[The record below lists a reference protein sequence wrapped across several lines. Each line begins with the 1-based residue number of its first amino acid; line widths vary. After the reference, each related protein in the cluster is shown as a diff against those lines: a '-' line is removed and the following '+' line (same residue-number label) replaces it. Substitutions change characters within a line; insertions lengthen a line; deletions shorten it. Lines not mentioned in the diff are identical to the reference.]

1 MNKHFIFSLLFGASL
16 VLSANIVQAQNS
28 ESYESLMKKGND
40 KFSAKDYISAKTYY
54 EMALKQKANDPT
66 AKQKLSETVKKIQED
81 GARQEVF
88 YAHLDEGDRLNGMQ
102 KYEEALAEYEA
113 ALAVFP
119 DDKYVTAQAEAVRVI
134 LKERKDKQ
142 DAFDLAMSQGETLLE
157 EENFDAAIMQFET
170 AIEIFP
176 TDKLPKEKLAE
187 AMQKKQLYEEKMA
200 RFDKLME
207 EANQFGLRKN
217 YDAAIGKI
225 DEALALFPNDLSAS
239 AKREEYQAA
248 KGTADRYNGIIAEAD
263 RLYEAKAY
271 REAKVQYQSALTVVS
286 GDAYATDMIARLD
299 PLIAELE
306 AQEEAERLAAEELAA
321 RLAAEAEAA
330 RIAAEEEAARIAA
343 EEEAARLAAEE
354 AARIAAEEEAARIAA
369 EQEAA
374 RLAAEEAARIAAEEE
389 AARLAAE
396 AEAARIAAE
405 EEAAR
410 LAAEAEAARIAAE
423 EEAARQAALAA
434 AEAERQATIK
444 AMLDEADALFNQQEY
459 ATAKVKYQE
468 VVAFDE
474 GNATATAKI
483 SQIDGIFAQMA
494 AELQQ
499 HFNDAMNAGNQ
510 AMSAERFAEAITH
523 YQSALVYKPEDENAA
538 KQLAAAEKAENDRIA
553 ALRVQYDAFIKE
565 GDANFKS
572 NTFDKA
578 IEAYT
583 KAEELGL
590 ESYPTEM
597 IARIGEIIEQ
607 NKLYELNSEP
617 TLLAAGQAK
626 RFEFNKIDIA
636 VRRSNYVIIKVRN
649 PHPEKTFPMIV
660 SFGGAGGKN
669 GGFVL
674 PIAATEEEKTFI
686 FRIGSQYKWFSEDNT
701 WIELVSENNE
711 IEISKVEVSRS
722 N

>member
-1 MNKHFIFSLLFGASL
+1 MIKSSSMLKKYLFTILFGAAL
-16 VLSANIVQAQNS
+16 LLGANVVQAQDA

-40 KFSAKDYISAKTYY
+40 KYSAKDFISAKTYY

-66 AKQKLSETVKKIQED
+66 ARKKLDETVKKIQED

-88 YAHLDEGDRLNGMQ
+88 YAHLDAGDQYYGQQ
-102 KYEEALAEYEA
+102 KYEEALTEYEA
-113 ALAVFP
+113 ALKVFP
-119 DDKYVTAQAEAVRVI
+119 EDKYVGGQANAVRAI
-134 LKERKDKQ
+134 LKERQDKQ
-142 DAFDLAMSQGETLLE
+142 DAYDLAMSQGESLLA
-157 EENFDAAIMQFET
+157 EENFDAAIMQFE
-170 AIEIFP
+170 AAKEIFP
-176 TDKLPKEKLAE
+176 NDKLPKEKLAE
-187 AMQKKQLYEEKMA
+187 ARQKKQLYTETVT
-200 RFDKLME
+200 RFDNLME
-207 EANQFGLRKN
+207 EARQFGLRKN
-217 YDAAIGKI
+217 YEAALGKL
-225 DEALALFPNDLSAS
+225 DQALELFPNDMEAN
-239 AKREEYQAA
+239 AKRNEFQAA
-248 KGTADRYNGIIAEAD
+248 KGIADQYNGIIATAD
-263 RLYEAKAY
+263 QLYENKAYKEAKA
-271 REAKVQYQSALTVVS
+271 QYQSALAVVK

-299 PLIAELE
+299 PLIAEQD
-306 AQEEAERLAAEELAA
+306 AEEAARIAAEQEAA

-330 RIAAEEEAARIAA
+330 RLAAEA
-343 EEEAARLAAEE
+343 EAARLAAE
-354 AARIAAEEEAARIAA
+354 AEAARIAA

-410 LAAEAEAARIAAE
+410 
-423 EEAARQAALAA
+423 QAALAA

-444 AMLDEADALFNQQEY
+444 SMLDAADALFNQEDY
-459 ATAKVKYQE
+459 PKARAKYQE

-474 GNATATAKI
+474 GNAIATAKI
-483 SQIDGIFAQMA
+483 QEIDGILAQLA
-494 AELQQ
+494 AELEANYNQ
-499 HFNDAMNAGNQ
+499 AMNEGNQ
-510 AMSAERFAEAITH
+510 AMSAEKFFDAITQ
-523 YQSALVYKPEDENAA
+523 YQKALLYKPEDPTA
-538 KQLAAAEKAENDRIA
+538 LAQIAIASKAENDRVA
-553 ALRVQYDAFIKE
+553 ALRSQYDKFIKE
-565 GDANFKS
+565 GDANFKT

-590 ESYPTEM
+590 ETYPTEM
-597 IARIGEIIEQ
+597 IARISEIIEQ

-617 TLLAAGQAK
+617 LLLAAGEAK
-626 RFEFNKIDIA
+626 RFEFNKIDVA
-636 VRRSNYVIIKVRN
+636 VRRSNYIIIKVRN

-701 WIELVSENNE
+701 WIEIISENNE
-711 IEISKVEVSRS
+711 VEIGKLEVSRS

>member
-1 MNKHFIFSLLFGASL
+1 MLFGTAL
-16 VLSANIVQAQNS
+16 AFGATTIQAQTT
-28 ESYESLMKKGND
+28 ETYESLMKKGND
-40 KFSAKDYISAKTYY
+40 KYAAKDYISAKTYY
-54 EMALKQKANDPT
+54 EMALKQKAGDAT
-66 AKQKLSETVKKIQED
+66 AKQKLNETVKKIQED
-81 GARQEVF
+81 GARQEIF
-88 YAHLDEGDRLNGMQ
+88 YAHLDEGDRLNGQQ

-119 DDKYVTAQAEAVRVI
+119 NDKYVTAQAESVRTI

-142 DAFDLAMSQGETLLE
+142 DAYDLAMSQGEALLE

-170 AIEIFP
+170 AISIFP

-187 AMQKKQLYEEKMA
+187 AKQKKQLYTEKVA

-225 DEALALFPNDLSAS
+225 DDALAIFPNDLTAN
-239 AKREEYQAA
+239 AKRSEYQAA
-248 KGTADRYNGIIAEAD
+248 KGVTDQYNGIIAEAD
-263 RLYEAKAY
+263 RLYEAKSY
-271 REAKVQYQSALTVVS
+271 REAKTQYQGALAVVP
-286 GDAYATDMIARLD
+286 GDAYATDMLSRLD
-299 PLIAELE
+299 PLIA
-306 AQEEAERLAAEELAA
+306 QQDKEEAERLAAEELAA

-330 RIAAEEEAARIAA
+330 RIAAEEEAARLAA
-343 EEEAARLAAEE
+343 EAEAARLAAEAE
-354 AARIAAEEEAARIAA
+354 AARLAAEAEAARIAA

-374 RLAAEEAARIAAEEE
+374 RLAAEEAARIAAEQ
-389 AARLAAE
+389 
-396 AEAARIAAE
+396 
-405 EEAAR
+405 EAAR

-423 EEAARQAALAA
+423 EEAARQAAIAA

-444 AMLDEADALFNQQEY
+444 AMLDEADGLFNQKEY
-459 ATAKVKYQE
+459 AQAKTKYQE

-483 SQIDGIFAQMA
+483 REIEGIFAQMA

-499 HFNDAMNAGNQ
+499 HYDEAMSAGNQ
-510 AMSAERFAEAITH
+510 AMNAEKFAEAITH
-523 YQSALVYKPEDENAA
+523 YQSALAYKPEDPTATA
-538 KQLAAAEKAENDRIA
+538 QLAAAQKAENDRLS
-553 ALRVQYDAFIKE
+553 ALRAQYNAFIKD

-583 KAEELGL
+583 KAEDLGL
-590 ESYPTEM
+590 ETYPTEM

-607 NKLYELNSEP
+607 NKLYELNQEP
-617 TLLAAGQAK
+617 LLLAAGEAK
-626 RFEFNKIDIA
+626 RFDFNKIEVA

-674 PIAATEEEKTFI
+674 PIPASEEEKTFI
-686 FRIGSQYKWFSEDNT
+686 FRIGSLYKWFSEDNT
-701 WIELVSENNE
+701 WIELVSENNDV
-711 IEISKVEVSRS
+711 EISKVEVSRS

>member
-1 MNKHFIFSLLFGASL
+1 MHKKFIFTVLFGAAL
-16 VLSANIVQAQNS
+16 VLSANIATAQ
-28 ESYESLMKKGND
+28 ETETYESLMKKGND
-40 KFSAKDYISAKTYY
+40 KFGAKDYISAKTYY

-88 YAHLDEGDRLNGMQ
+88 YAHLDEGDRLNAQ
-102 KYEEALAEYEA
+102 EKYEEALVEYEA

-119 DDKYVTAQAEAVRVI
+119 NDKYVTAQAEAIRTI
-134 LKERKDKQ
+134 LKDRKDKQ

-157 EENFDAAIMQFET
+157 EDNFDAAIMQFET
-170 AIEIFP
+170 AISIFP
-176 TDKLPKEKLAE
+176 TDKLPKEKLAD
-187 AMQKKQLYEEKMA
+187 AKQKKQLYTEKTS

-217 YDAAIGKI
+217 YDAAIAKI
-225 DEALALFPNDLSAS
+225 DEALAIFPNDLTAN
-239 AKREEYQAA
+239 AKRNEYQAA
-248 KGTADRYNGIIAEAD
+248 KGVTDRYNGIIAEAD

-271 REAKVQYQSALTVVS
+271 REAKAQYQGALAVVS
-286 GDAYATDMIARLD
+286 GDAYAADMIARLD
-299 PLIAELE
+299 TLIA
-306 AQEEAERLAAEELAA
+306 QQDAEEAA

-330 RIAAEEEAARIAA
+330 RLAAEA
-343 EEEAARLAAEE
+343 EAARLAAEAE

-410 LAAEAEAARIAAE
+410 
-423 EEAARQAALAA
+423 QAALAA

-444 AMLDEADALFNQQEY
+444 AMLDEADNLFGQKEY
-459 ATAKVKYQE
+459 AQAKTKYQE

-474 GNATATAKI
+474 GNAAASAKI
-483 SQIDGIFAQMA
+483 KEIDGIFAQMA

-499 HFNDAMNAGNQ
+499 HFDNAMSAGNQ
-510 AMSAERFAEAITH
+510 AMSAEKFAEAITH
-523 YQSALVYKPEDENAA
+523 YQSALAYKPEDPTATA
-538 KQLAAAEKAENDRIA
+538 QLAAAEKAENDRVA
-553 ALRVQYDAFIKE
+553 ALRVQYNAFIKE

-590 ESYPTEM
+590 ETYPTEM

-617 TLLAAGQAK
+617 TLLAAGEAK
-626 RFEFNKIDIA
+626 RFDFNKIDIA

-660 SFGGAGGKN
+660 SFGGSGGKN

-674 PIAATEEEKTFI
+674 PIAATEDEKTFI
-686 FRIGSQYKWFSEDNT
+686 FRIGSLYKWFSEDNT

-711 IEISKVEVSRS
+711 VEISKVEVSRS

>member
-1 MNKHFIFSLLFGASL
+1 MNKRIIFSFLFGAAL
-16 VLSANIVQAQNS
+16 VLGATTTIQAQNA

-40 KFSAKDYISAKTYY
+40 KFNVKDYISAKTYY

-66 AKQKLSETVKKIQED
+66 AKKKLDEAVKKIQED
-81 GARQEVF
+81 GAKQEIF
-88 YAHLDEGDRLNGMQ
+88 YAHLDTGDQFYSQQ
-102 KYEEALAEYEA
+102 KYEEALAEYER
-113 ALAVFP
+113 ALQVFP
-119 DDKYVTAQAEAVRVI
+119 NDKYVTGQANEVRAI
-134 LKERKDKQ
+134 LKERQDKQ
-142 DAFDLAMSQGETLLE
+142 DAFDTAMNLGESLLAED
-157 EENFDAAIMQFET
+157 NFDAAIMQFET
-170 AIEIFP
+170 AAGIFP
-176 TDKLPKEKLAE
+176 NDKLPKEKLTDAR
-187 AMQKKQLYEEKMA
+187 QKKQLYTEKVA

-207 EANQFGLRKN
+207 EGRQFGLRKN
-217 YDAAIGKI
+217 YEAAIEKI
-225 DEALALFPNDLSAS
+225 DQALELFPNDEEAN
-239 AKREEYQAA
+239 AKRAEYQTA
-248 KGTADRYNGIIAEAD
+248 KGVADQYNGIIAAAD
-263 RLYEAKAY
+263 QLYENKAYKEAKA
-271 REAKVQYQSALTVVS
+271 QYQSALLVVA

-299 PLIAELE
+299 PLIAQQD
-306 AQEEAERLAAEELAA
+306 AEEAARIAAEQEAARLAAEAEAA

-330 RIAAEEEAARIAA
+330 RIAAEQ
-343 EEEAARLAAEE
+343 
-354 AARIAAEEEAARIAA
+354 EAARIAA

-410 LAAEAEAARIAAE
+410 
-423 EEAARQAALAA
+423 QAALAA

-444 AMLDEADALFNQQEY
+444 SMIDAADAVFAQQDY

-468 VVAFDE
+468 VIAFDE

-483 SQIDGIFAQMA
+483 NEIDGILAQMA
-494 AELQQ
+494 AELEA
-499 HFNDAMNAGNQ
+499 NYNNAMNAGNQ
-510 AMSAERFAEAITH
+510 AMSSEKFADAITH
-523 YQSALVYKPEDENAA
+523 YQSALVYKPEDATA
-538 KQLAAAEKAENDRIA
+538 TAQLAIAQKSENDRIA
-553 ALRVQYDAFIKE
+553 ALRAQYNTFVKE
-565 GDANFKS
+565 GDGHFRS

-590 ESYPTEM
+590 ETYPTEM
-597 IARIGEIIEQ
+597 IARISEIIEQ

-617 TLLAAGQAK
+617 LLLAAGQAQ
-626 RFEFNKIDIA
+626 RFDFNKIEVS
-636 VRRSNYVIIKVRN
+636 VRRSNYIIIKVRN

-674 PIAATEEEKTFI
+674 PIAATEEEKTFL

-701 WIELVSENNE
+701 WIEIISENNE
-711 IEISKVEVSRS
+711 VEIGKLEISRS

>member
-1 MNKHFIFSLLFGASL
+1 MMNKKLIFTLLFGASL
-16 VLSANIVQAQNS
+16 MLGAQVVQAQNA

-40 KFSAKDYISAKTYY
+40 KYSAKDYISAKTYY

-66 AKQKLSETVKKIQED
+66 AKKKLDETVKKIQED

-88 YAHLDEGDRLNGMQ
+88 YAHLDAGDQYYGQQ
-102 KYEEALAEYEA
+102 KYEEALTEYEA
-113 ALAVFP
+113 ALKVFP
-119 DDKYVTAQAEAVRVI
+119 EDKYVGGQAAEVRAI
-134 LKERKDKQ
+134 LKERQDKQ
-142 DAFDLAMSQGETLLE
+142 DAFDTAMSQGESLLAE
-157 EENFDAAIMQFET
+157 DNFDAAIMQFET

-176 TDKLPKEKLAE
+176 NDKLPKETLAE
-187 AMQKKQLYEEKMA
+187 AKQKKQLYNEKVT
-200 RFDKLME
+200 RFDNLME
-207 EANQFGLRKN
+207 EARQFGLRKN
-217 YDAAIGKI
+217 YEAAIGKL
-225 DEALALFPNDLSAS
+225 DQALELFPNDMEAN
-239 AKREEYQAA
+239 AKRNEYQAA
-248 KGTADRYNGIIAEAD
+248 KGIADQYNGIIATAD
-263 RLYEAKAY
+263 QLYENKAYKEAKA
-271 REAKVQYQSALTVVS
+271 QYQSALAVVK
-286 GDAYATDMIARLD
+286 GDPYATDMIARLD
-299 PLIAELE
+299 PLIAEQD
-306 AQEEAERLAAEELAA
+306 AEEAARIAAEQEAARMAAEAEAA

-330 RIAAEEEAARIAA
+330 R
-343 EEEAARLAAEE
+343 LAAE
-354 AARIAAEEEAARIAA
+354 AEAARIAA

-410 LAAEAEAARIAAE
+410 
-423 EEAARQAALAA
+423 QAALAA

-444 AMLDEADALFNQQEY
+444 SMLDAADALFNQQEY
-459 ATAKVKYQE
+459 ANAKVKYQE
-468 VVAFDE
+468 VVAFDA

-483 SQIDGIFAQMA
+483 QEIDGIFAQMA
-494 AELQQ
+494 AELEAN
-499 HFNDAMNAGNQ
+499 FNNAMSAGNA
-510 AMSAERFAEAITH
+510 AMSAEKFADAITH
-523 YQSALVYKPEDENAA
+523 YQTALAYKPEDPTAA
-538 KQLAAAEKAENDRIA
+538 AQLAAAEKAENDRVA
-553 ALRVQYDAFIKE
+553 ALRSQYDKFVKE
-565 GDANFKS
+565 GDAHFKS

-590 ESYPTEM
+590 ETYPTQM
-597 IARIGEIIEQ
+597 IARISEIIEQ

-617 TLLAAGQAK
+617 LLLAAGEAK
-626 RFEFNKIDIA
+626 RFDFNKIDVA
-636 VRRSNYVIIKVRN
+636 VRRSNYIIIKVRN

-674 PIAATEEEKTFI
+674 PIAAVEEEKTFI

-701 WIELVSENNE
+701 WIEIISENNE
-711 IEISKVEVSRS
+711 VEIGKLEVSRS

>member
-1 MNKHFIFSLLFGASL
+1 MNKRLLFSMLFGTAL
-16 VLSANIVQAQNS
+16 VFGANIATAQES
-28 ESYESLMKKGND
+28 ETYETLMKKGND
-40 KFSAKDYISAKTYY
+40 KFGAKDYISAKTYF

-66 AKQKLSETVKKIQED
+66 AKQKLSETVKKIKED

-88 YAHLDEGDRLNGMQ
+88 YAHLDEGDRLNGQ
-102 KYEEALAEYEA
+102 EKYEEALSEYEA
-113 ALAVFP
+113 ALSVFP
-119 DDKYVTAQAEAVRVI
+119 DDKYATAQADAIRAI
-134 LKERKDKQ
+134 LQERKDKQ

-170 AIEIFP
+170 AIGIFP

-187 AMQKKQLYEEKMA
+187 AKQKKQLFAEKTA

-217 YDAAIGKI
+217 YDAAITKI
-225 DEALALFPNDLSAS
+225 DEALTLFPNDLTAS
-239 AKREEYQAA
+239 NKRNEYQAA
-248 KGTADRYNGIIAEAD
+248 KGVADQYNGIIAEAD

-271 REAKVQYQSALTVVS
+271 REAKTQYQNALAVVS

-299 PLIAELE
+299 PLIAQQD
-306 AQEEAERLAAEELAA
+306 AEEAARLAAEAEAA

-330 RIAAEEEAARIAA
+330 RIAAEQ
-343 EEEAARLAAEE
+343 EAARLAAE
-354 AARIAAEEEAARIAA
+354 AEAARIAA

-374 RLAAEEAARIAAEEE
+374 RLAAEEAARIAAEQ
-389 AARLAAE
+389 
-396 AEAARIAAE
+396 
-405 EEAAR
+405 EAAR

-434 AEAERQATIK
+434 AEAERQATIT
-444 AMLDEADALFNQQEY
+444 AMLNEADALFNQQEY
-459 ATAKVKYQE
+459 AQAKTKYQE
-468 VVAFDE
+468 VVSFDE
-474 GNATATAKI
+474 GNATASAKI
-483 SQIDGIFAQMA
+483 KEIDGIFAQMA

-499 HFNDAMNAGNQ
+499 HFDNAMNAGNQ
-510 AMSAERFAEAITH
+510 AMSAEQFAEAITH
-523 YQSALVYKPEDENAA
+523 FQSALVYKPEDENAA
-538 KQLAAAEKAENDRIA
+538 KQLAAAEKAENDRVA
-553 ALRVQYDAFIKE
+553 ALRTQYNAFIKD
-565 GDANFKS
+565 GDANFRS

-583 KAEELGL
+583 KAEELNL
-590 ESYPTEM
+590 ETYPTEM

-607 NKLYELNSEP
+607 NKLYELNREP
-617 TLLAAGQAK
+617 ITLAAGEAK
-626 RFEFNKIDIA
+626 RFDFNKIDIA
-636 VRRSNYVIIKVRN
+636 VRRSNYVIVKVRN

-674 PIAATEEEKTFI
+674 PVAATEAEKTFI
-686 FRIGSQYKWFSEDNT
+686 FRIGSIYKWFSEDNT

-711 IEISKVEVSRS
+711 VEISKVEISRS

>member
-1 MNKHFIFSLLFGASL
+1 MNKKLIFSLLFGTSL
-16 VLSANIVQAQNS
+16 LLSTNFVHAQNA

-40 KFSAKDYISAKTYY
+40 KFSAKDFISAKTYY

-66 AKQKLSETVKKIQED
+66 AKKKLEETVKKIQED

-88 YAHLDEGDRLNGMQ
+88 YAHLDTGDQFYNQQ

-113 ALAVFP
+113 ALKVFP
-119 DDKYVTAQAEAVRVI
+119 EDKYVGGQAAAVRAI
-134 LKERKDKQ
+134 LKERQDKQ
-142 DAFDLAMSQGETLLE
+142 DAFDTAMSQGESLLAE
-157 EENFDAAIMQFET
+157 DNFDAAIMQFET

-176 TDKLPKEKLAE
+176 NDKLPKEKLAE
-187 AMQKKQLYEEKMA
+187 AKQKKQLYNEKVT
-200 RFDKLME
+200 RFDNLME
-207 EANQFGLRKN
+207 EARQFGLRKN
-217 YDAAIGKI
+217 YDAAIGKL
-225 DEALALFPNDLSAS
+225 DQALELFPNDMEAN
-239 AKREEYQAA
+239 AKRNEYQTA
-248 KGTADRYNGIIAEAD
+248 KGISDQYNGIIAVAD
-263 RLYEAKAY
+263 QLYENKAY
-271 REAKVQYQSALTVVS
+271 KEAKVQYQSALAVVN

-299 PLIAELE
+299 PLIAEQD
-306 AQEEAERLAAEELAA
+306 AEEAARIAAEQEAA

-330 RIAAEEEAARIAA
+330 RIAAEQEAARLAAEAEAARLAAEAEAARIAA
-343 EEEAARLAAEE
+343 EQ
-354 AARIAAEEEAARIAA
+354 EAARIAA

-410 LAAEAEAARIAAE
+410 
-423 EEAARQAALAA
+423 QAALAA

-444 AMLDEADALFNQQEY
+444 SMLDAADALFNQQEY
-459 ATAKVKYQE
+459 ANAKVKYQE
-468 VVAFDE
+468 VVAFDA

-483 SQIDGIFAQMA
+483 QEIDGIFAQMA
-494 AELQQ
+494 AELEAN
-499 HFNDAMNAGNQ
+499 FNN
-510 AMSAERFAEAITH
+510 AMSAGNNAMIAENFVEAITQ
-523 YQSALVYKPEDENAA
+523 YQQALAYKPADPTATA
-538 KQLAAAEKAENDRIA
+538 QLAVAEKAENDRVA
-553 ALRVQYDAFIKE
+553 ALRSQYNKFISE
-565 GDANFKS
+565 GDANFKT

-583 KAEELGL
+583 KADELGL
-590 ESYPTEM
+590 ETYPSEM

-617 TLLAAGQAK
+617 LLLAAGQTQ
-626 RFEFNKIDIA
+626 RFEFNKIDVA
-636 VRRSNYVIIKVRN
+636 VRRSNYIIVKVRN

-674 PIAATEEEKTFI
+674 PIAATEDEKTFI

-701 WIELVSENNE
+701 WIEIISENNE
-711 IEISKVEVSRS
+711 VEIGKLEVSRS

>member
-1 MNKHFIFSLLFGASL
+1 MRKHIIFTLLFGASL
-16 VLSANIVQAQNS
+16 LLSTNFVQAQDA

-40 KFSAKDYISAKTYY
+40 KYSAKDYISAKTYY

-66 AKQKLSETVKKIQED
+66 AKKKLDETVKKIQED

-88 YAHLDEGDRLNGMQ
+88 YAHLDTGDQFYNQQ

-113 ALAVFP
+113 ALKVFP
-119 DDKYVTAQAEAVRVI
+119 EDKYVGGQAAEVRAI
-134 LKERKDKQ
+134 LKERQDKQ
-142 DAFDLAMSQGETLLE
+142 DAFDTAMSQGESLLAE
-157 EENFDAAIMQFET
+157 DNFDAAIVQFET

-176 TDKLPKEKLAE
+176 NDKLPKEKLAE
-187 AMQKKQLYEEKMA
+187 AKQKKQLYNEKVA
-200 RFDKLME
+200 RFDNLME
-207 EANQFGLRKN
+207 GARQFGLRKN
-217 YDAAIGKI
+217 YEAAIGKL
-225 DEALALFPNDLSAS
+225 DQALELFPNDMEAN
-239 AKREEYQAA
+239 AKRNEYQTA
-248 KGTADRYNGIIAEAD
+248 KGIADQYNGIIATAD
-263 RLYEAKAY
+263 QLYENKAYKEAKA
-271 REAKVQYQSALTVVS
+271 QYQSALAVVK
-286 GDAYATDMIARLD
+286 GDPYATDMIARLD
-299 PLIAELE
+299 PLIAEQD
-306 AQEEAERLAAEELAA
+306 AEEAARIAAEQEAA

-330 RIAAEEEAARIAA
+330 RLAAEA
-343 EEEAARLAAEE
+343 EAARLAAE
-354 AARIAAEEEAARIAA
+354 AEAARIAA

-410 LAAEAEAARIAAE
+410 
-423 EEAARQAALAA
+423 QAALAA

-444 AMLDEADALFNQQEY
+444 SMLDAADALFNQQEY
-459 ATAKVKYQE
+459 ANAKVKYQE
-468 VVAFDE
+468 VVAFDA

-483 SQIDGIFAQMA
+483 QEIDGIFAQMA
-494 AELQQ
+494 AELEAN
-499 HFNDAMNAGNQ
+499 FNNAMSAGNA
-510 AMSAERFAEAITH
+510 AMSAEKFAEAITH
-523 YQSALVYKPEDENAA
+523 YQTALAYKPEDPTAA
-538 KQLAAAEKAENDRIA
+538 AQLAAAEKAENDRIA
-553 ALRVQYDAFIKE
+553 ALRSQYDKFVKE

-590 ESYPTEM
+590 ETYPTQM
-597 IARIGEIIEQ
+597 IARISEIIEQ

-617 TLLAAGQAK
+617 LLLAAGEAK
-626 RFEFNKIDIA
+626 RFEFNKIDVA
-636 VRRSNYVIIKVRN
+636 VRRSNYIIIKVRN

-674 PIAATEEEKTFI
+674 PIAAVEEEKTFI

-701 WIELVSENNE
+701 WIEIVSENNE
-711 IEISKVEVSRS
+711 VEIGKLEVSRS